1 VGGARRAWG
10 PSGARCRGVVGVQ
23 SSLPRAR
30 IPYRARR
37 LVVVAL
43 AGLLM
48 VAGTTALLPA
58 APARAVLAGL
68 PAGFVDE
75 TVIGGLPYP
84 TAIAF
89 APDATMFVALKSG
102 IVRVA
107 EGGTLLPTPF
117 LDIRPQ
123 VHDNHDRGLLGLAVH
138 PQFPVRP
145 YVYLLYT
152 HDPAG
157 VTQDTGSPIVGRVS
171 QLLRVEADPATGY
184 RTAKAGTQTVLLGA
198 GSTRANIGSE
208 TNGRD
213 TTRASCMTG
222 GTMAGVPVEDCIASD
237 ENSHTIGTLAFA
249 PDGSL
254 FVSSGDGSNYGG
266 VDPRALRSQL
276 PDSLNGKVLR
286 IDALTGAGL
295 PDNPFYDPDRPDR
308 NRSKLW
314 ASGLRNPFRM
324 TVHPVTGEAYIGD
337 VGWNNWEEINVGKG
351 ANFGWPCYEGGVP
364 GAPEGSAT
372 TSVQQGSYRTNTG
385 TSAACAALYNQGVA
399 AVRAPA
405 YAYNH
410 AAGGASANAGAVYI
424 GTTYPA
430 EYRGALFVA
439 DYNRRWIRYLTFD
452 AQGRA
457 TAYPFAQESTS
468 NGPVQLVTGPDTN
481 LYWMRYGSSGGEVRR
496 IRYVG
501 AGNTPPVVQVAA
513 TPTIGQAPMPVTFTS
528 TGSYDPDAQPF
539 TYTWDFG
546 DGATSS
552 SPNPA
557 HTFTT
562 PGVYDVRLTLTE
574 TTAPFATAAETVR
587 VTVGSNPP
595 LATILTP
602 PDGTTYAVGDTLTF
616 TGSGTSGGAALPA
629 SALSWEIRHR
639 HNEHV
644 HYSTPD
650 SSGSGAVST
659 MTLVP
664 DDHGDSTAY
673 QVCMTADAGGG
684 LTDTRCIELVPRK
697 TDHTLATSPPGLVL
711 QYEDEGLSLPGPALI
726 RPIVGSTQTVS
737 VDPVQQSRTFTG
749 WSDGV
754 TSPTRS
760 WVVGTTPRTFT
771 AVYENR
777 LPTARITGGSG
788 GATPHT
794 VTLSG
799 TTSTDPEGDTLTY
812 AWTDGRGGTST
823 SDTPTFTY
831 DQPGTY
837 PVGLTVTDQ
846 LGGTATATYPV
857 VVTGLPVPWATTS
870 IGAATVPG
878 SASWA
883 AGTFTVSNAGPG
895 ITQNADALRF
905 VHQPRTGDLTLVAR
919 VDSLTD
925 TNVYAKAGLMVRET
939 LAANSR
945 EVMLAATPRTTDGI
959 KLIQR
964 AAPGATTT
972 NQAYARGIV
981 PPRWLKLVRS
991 GNTFTG
997 SQSADGVTWTVIGST
1012 TVPMTAS
1019 VQVGLAVGSQ
1029 STAVATARLSGV
1041 TLS

>member
-1 VGGARRAWG
+1 MTIG
-10 PSGARCRGVVGVQ
+10 
-23 SSLPRAR
+23 
-30 IPYRARR
+30 
-37 LVVVAL
+37 L

-48 VAGTTALLPA
+48 VLATTTLLPA
-58 APARAVLAGL
+58 TPARAVLAGL

-89 APDATMFVALKSG
+89 APDSTMFVALKSG
-102 IVRVA
+102 VVRVA
-107 EGGTLLPTPF
+107 AGGTLLPTPF
-117 LDIRPQ
+117 ADISAR

-138 PQFPVRP
+138 PQFPQQP

-157 VTQDTGSPIVGRVS
+157 VAPDVGSPVVGRVS
-171 QLLRVEADPATGY
+171 QLLRVQADPATGY
-184 RTAKAGTQTVLLGA
+184 RTAKAGTETVLLGTN
-198 GSTRANIGSE
+198 STRANIGNE
-208 TNGRD
+208 NDGRA
-213 TTRASCMTG
+213 TATASCMTG
-222 GTMAGVPVEDCIASD
+222 RSMAGTPVEDCIASD

-266 VDPRALRSQL
+266 VDPRALRAQL
-276 PDSLNGKVLR
+276 LDSLNGKVLR
-286 IDALTGAGL
+286 IDPITGAGK
-295 PDNPFYDPDRPDR
+295 PDNPFYDPANPNR
-308 NRSKLW
+308 NRSKVW

-337 VGWNNWEEINVGKG
+337 VGWNTWEEIDVGKG

-364 GAPEGSAT
+364 GATEGSAT
-372 TSVQQGSYRTNTG
+372 TSLQQGSYRTNTG
-385 TSAACAALYNQGVA
+385 TTAGCAALYAQGAA

-405 YAYNH
+405 FAYDH
-410 AAGGASANAGAVYI
+410 SGGGASANAGAVYT
-424 GTTYPA
+424 GATYPA

-457 TAYPFAQESTS
+457 TAHPFAQESTA

-481 LYWMRYGSSGGEVRR
+481 LYWMRYSSSGGEVRR

-501 AGNTPPVVQVAA
+501 AGNTPPVVQVGA

-539 TYTWDFG
+539 TYAWDFK
-546 DGATSS
+546 DGATSTAAD
-552 SPNPA
+552 PT
-557 HTFTT
+557 HTYTT
-562 PGVYDVRLTLTE
+562 PGVYDVTLTLTE
-574 TTAPFATAAETVR
+574 TTAPFATATETVR

-595 LATILTP
+595 LATIVTP
-602 PDGTTYAVGDTLTF
+602 PDGTQYAIGDTLTF
-616 TGSGTSGGAALPA
+616 TGTGTSGGSPLPA
-629 SALSWEIRHR
+629 SALAWEIRHR

-644 HYSTPD
+644 HYSTPA
-650 SSGSGAVST
+650 SGPSGTDPNVSV

-673 QVCMTADAGGG
+673 QVCLTADAGGG
-684 LTDTRCIELVPRK
+684 LTDTRCVELVPRK
-697 TDHTLATSPPGLVL
+697 TDYTLATSPAGLVL

-737 VDPVQQSRTFTG
+737 VDPVQQSRTFVR

-754 TSPTRS
+754 TGRS
-760 WVVGTTPRTFT
+760 RTFVVGTTPTTFT

-788 GATPHT
+788 GAAPLT
-794 VTLSG
+794 VALG
-799 TTSTDPEGDTLTY
+799 GATSTDPEGDTLTY

-823 SDTPTFTY
+823 AAAPSFTY
-831 DQPGTY
+831 PEPGTY
-837 PVGLTVTDQ
+837 RVGLTVTDQ
-846 LGGTATATYPV
+846 LGGTGTASYDV
-857 VVTGLPVPWATTS
+857 VVTGLPVPWTTTS
-870 IGAATVPG
+870 IGAVTNPGGAT
-878 SASWA
+878 WA

-895 ITQNADALRF
+895 ITQNADAFRF
-905 VHQPRTGDLTLVAR
+905 VHQARTGDVTLVAR
-919 VDSLTD
+919 VDSLTN
-925 TNVYAKAGLMVRET
+925 TNIYAKAGLMVRET
-939 LAANSR
+939 TAANSR
-945 EVMLAATPRTTDGI
+945 EVMLAATPRVTDGV

-964 AAPGATTT
+964 ATPGATTT
-972 NQAYARGIV
+972 NVAYARNVV
-981 PPRWLKLVRS
+981 PPRWLKLVRA
-991 GNTFTG
+991 GNTVTG
-997 SQSADGVTWTVIGST
+997 YQSADGVAWTTVGST
-1012 TVPMTAS
+1012 TVAMTSA

-1029 STAVATARLSGV
+1029 ATAVATARISGV
-1041 TLS
+1041 QLT